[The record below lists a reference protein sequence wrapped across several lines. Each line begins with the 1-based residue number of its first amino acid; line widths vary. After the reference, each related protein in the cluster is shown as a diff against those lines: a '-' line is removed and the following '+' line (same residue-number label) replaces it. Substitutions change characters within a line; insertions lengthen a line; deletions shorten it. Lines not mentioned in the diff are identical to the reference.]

1 MLPRVVR
8 NTLGIVSITIRFY
21 IDWLK
26 ALNRS
31 IALLAWSI
39 TIWITFNQLII
50 NRQHADITSKSRDAA
65 NFCAKLLFAGLISSA
80 ILLGEKVAI
89 QAIASHFHERSY
101 ADRIEEQQWNT
112 RTLVTLYAH
121 STDQVGR
128 SDTLHDNPDP
138 KNTHVIPRGS

>member
-1 MLPRVVR
+1 MRRLNFAGWWAALLVSRLLPRVVR

-50 NRQHADITSKSRDAA
+50 NRQHADITFKSWDAA
-65 NFCAKLLFAGLISSA
+65 NFAPNSSSPA
-80 ILLGEKVAI
+80 
-89 QAIASHFHERSY
+89 
-101 ADRIEEQQWNT
+101 
-112 RTLVTLYAH
+112 
-121 STDQVGR
+121 
-128 SDTLHDNPDP
+128 
-138 KNTHVIPRGS
+138 